1 MGYFY
6 YQLNFQS
13 PVHFGQSEAG
23 GKLEKVGFEFG
34 ADSLFSAICA
44 ELAQE
49 GELDLLAQ
57 IVDMAKKGDLLFS
70 DLFPFMDKDGDEI
83 YYLPRPFIFRA
94 NESVLKLDMEQAKAI
109 SAQRKAAKKQQYI
122 RASEYGAFLQAL
134 AKGEIYEAKKPLK
147 DFGEFF
153 LVERVNCRQSE
164 PWPYYVGQYTF
175 AENVG
180 LYGIVKIPTDY
191 SELFHQIIQSLGIT
205 GIGGERSSGYGRF
218 EAADLFDLDDT
229 VDDTKAL
236 LAMLDNNNAPT
247 QMNISVLK
255 PAADEL
261 EAVKEGQYQ
270 LKKRSGF
277 TEGIK
282 RDSVYMLAS
291 GSCFNKRLN
300 GEVVDISR
308 DYGHPIWRYGKGLF
322 VGLEI

>member
-13 PVHFGQSEAG
+13 PVHFGQSETG
-23 GKLEKVGFEFG
+23 GKLEKAGFEFS

-44 ELAQE
+44 ELAQQ
-49 GELDLLAQ
+49 GELDILEK
-57 IVDMAKKGDLLFS
+57 IVDMAKKGELLLS
-70 DLFPFMDKDGDEI
+70 DLFPFMEKDGDEI
-83 YYLPRPFIFRA
+83 YYLPRPYLFRS
-94 NESVLKLDMEQAKAI
+94 NGSVEKLDMEQAKVI
-109 SAQRKAAKKQQYI
+109 SAQRKVAKKQQYI
-122 RASEYGAFLQAL
+122 RASEYGAYIKAM
-134 AKGEIYEAKKPLK
+134 AKGEIYSLQTPLQ
-147 DFGEFF
+147 DFGENS
-153 LVERVNCRQSE
+153 LMERVNCRQSE
-164 PWPYYVGQYTF
+164 PLPYYVGQYTF
-175 AENVG
+175 AKNAG
-180 LYGIVKIPTDY
+180 LYGIVKMPEDFQDRFISILY
-191 SELFHQIIQSLGIT
+191 SLGLA

-218 EAADLFDLDDT
+218 TSELFDLDDI
-229 VDDTKAL
+229 VEDTKAL
-236 LAMLDNNNAPT
+236 MDMLENSSTTT

-261 EAVKEGQYQ
+261 ENVKEGQYQ

-277 TEGIK
+277 TDNIK

-291 GSCFNKRLN
+291 GSCFKKRLN

>member
-13 PVHFGQSEAG
+13 PVHFGQSETG
-23 GKLEKVGFEFG
+23 GKLEKAGFEFS

-44 ELAQE
+44 ELAQQ
-49 GELDLLAQ
+49 GELDILEK
-57 IVDMAKKGDLLFS
+57 IVDMAKKGELLLS

-83 YYLPRPFIFRA
+83 YYLPRPYLFRS
-94 NESVLKLDMEQAKAI
+94 NGSVEKLDMEQAKVI
-109 SAQRKAAKKQQYI
+109 SAQRKVAKKQQYI
-122 RASEYGAFLQAL
+122 RASEYGAYIKAM
-134 AKGEIYEAKKPLK
+134 AKGEIYSLQTPLQ
-147 DFGEFF
+147 DFGENS
-153 LVERVNCRQSE
+153 LMERVNCRQSE
-164 PWPYYVGQYTF
+164 PLPYYVGQYTF
-175 AENVG
+175 AKNAG
-180 LYGIVKIPTDY
+180 LYGIVKMPEDFQDRFISILY
-191 SELFHQIIQSLGIT
+191 SLGLA

-218 EAADLFDLDDT
+218 TSELFDLDDI
-229 VDDTKAL
+229 VEDTKAL
-236 LAMLDNNNAPT
+236 MDMLENSSTTT

-261 EAVKEGQYQ
+261 ENVKEGQYQ

-277 TEGIK
+277 TDNIK

-291 GSCFNKRLN
+291 GSCFKKRLN

>member
-13 PVHFGQSEAG
+13 PVHFGQSETG
-23 GKLEKVGFEFG
+23 GKLEKAGFEFS

-44 ELAQE
+44 ELAQQ
-49 GELDLLAQ
+49 GELDILEK
-57 IVDMAKKGDLLFS
+57 IVDMAKKGELLLS
-70 DLFPFMDKDGDEI
+70 DLFPFMEKDGDEI
-83 YYLPRPFIFRA
+83 YYLPRPYLFRS
-94 NESVLKLDMEQAKAI
+94 NGSVEKLDMEQAKVI

-122 RASEYGAFLQAL
+122 RASEYGVYIKAM
-134 AKGEIYEAKKPLK
+134 AKGEIYSLQTPLQ
-147 DFGEFF
+147 DFGENS
-153 LVERVNCRQSE
+153 LMERVNCRQSE
-164 PWPYYVGQYTF
+164 PLPYYVGQYTF
-175 AENVG
+175 AKNAG
-180 LYGIVKIPTDY
+180 LYGIVKMPEDFQDRFISILY
-191 SELFHQIIQSLGIT
+191 SLGLA
-205 GIGGERSSGYGRF
+205 GIGGERSSGYGCF
-218 EAADLFDLDDT
+218 TSELFDLDDI
-229 VDDTKAL
+229 VEDTKAL
-236 LAMLDNNNAPT
+236 MDMLENSSTTT

-261 EAVKEGQYQ
+261 ENVKEGQYQ

-277 TEGIK
+277 TDNTK

-291 GSCFNKRLN
+291 GSCFKKRLN